1 MTKKEALIASKSTST
16 VLITGES
23 GTGKEL
29 FARAIHTHSDRCD
42 KSNAIKVTKKEAL
55 IASKSTSTV
64 LITGE
69 SGTGKELFA
78 RAIHT
83 HSDRCDN
90 QFIAVNCAAI
100 PDNLLESELVE
111 QEKNYLQEQYIHIVI
126 DAIISL

>member
-1 MTKKEALIASKSTST
+1 M
-16 VLITGES
+16 
-23 GTGKEL
+23 
-29 FARAIHTHSDRCD
+29 
-42 KSNAIKVTKKEAL
+42 TKKEAL

-100 PDNLLESELVE
+100 PDNLLVE